1 MKKNFFLILATI
13 FIGAFFI
20 LESSQYFQS
29 FYPEQAW
36 RAFWLAIILD
46 GACVVL
52 CLIKPKAEDI
62 RFLKGIILTGLFLI
76 IVFSSAAFHVGKLNT
91 PKISDTDK
99 KLIESL
105 EKQIDAENQTAAR
118 FGVKTYNHAWA
129 VQNARKL
136 NAQLILTLEKADKQ
150 TASYFITF
158 NIALVIAI
166 RLVLQLANLFIA
178 SAITMSKNELQLE
191 IKPNIQNTDIP
202 NIGIRKNETVYQE
215 TSDKIEIRP
224 EMIQEKK
231 QPVSRLA
238 TEPPKELKAFM
249 PIDEKSKKKNGKG
262 ILQMALFSVFLF
274 CFSGCDFVYS
284 NGNSYANLETLKLWA
299 GIIGSL
305 TTAFLILFFFFIAGL
320 CFIIY
325 CLTRKN
331 NQQIIFAERPLEVWK
346 TQLPYENRIHYLAE

>member
-1 MKKNFFLILATI
+1 MKKNFYLILATG

-36 RAFWLAIILD
+36 RALWLAIILD

-52 CLIKPKAEDI
+52 CLIKPKSEDT
-62 RFLKGIILTGLFLI
+62 RFLKGVILTGLFLI

-91 PKISDTDK
+91 PEISDTDK

-118 FGVKTYNHAWA
+118 LGIKTYNHAWA

-178 SAITMSKNELQLE
+178 SAITMSKNELQFE
-191 IKPNIQNTDIP
+191 IKHSIQNTDISD
-202 NIGIRKNETVYQE
+202 IGIRKNETIYQE

-231 QPVSRLA
+231 PMSRLA

-249 PIDEKSKKKNGKG
+249 PIDEKPKKKNGKSS
-262 ILQMALFSVFLF
+262 ILQMVLFSVFLF

-284 NGNSYANLETLKLWA
+284 TGNSYANLETLKLWA

-320 CFIIY
+320 CYIIH